1 MIFTAFFIGF
11 GVMCYVLNISNNHNN
26 PEPCN
31 TVKRYKYNG
40 SNDKF
45 LIFKILACFAVPI
58 FLGWLAL
65 YVFIKLT

>member
-1 MIFTAFFIGF
+1 MIFTALFIGF
-11 GVMCYVLNISNNHNN
+11 GSMCYGLSILSNYDS

-31 TVKRYKYNG
+31 TVKRYKY
-40 SNDKF
+40 DDEF